1 MNRTQLF
8 RSIGL
13 CILVVAVLSG
23 CGRAR
28 QAAQIARSAM
38 ELAESSDGESSSVD
52 WENYDLTEADV
63 RRFYEGVRDLNDAH
77 PDIDFEVA
85 MTATMEAM
93 GAGINLENLVERET
107 DMSFEE
113 YGGLSTAL
121 LVVQTEAAGVA
132 MTREMVSA
140 MEANLAEFDEID
152 ESELSDEQKAALEE
166 QRQALTE
173 AKAELDSPEFKERAD
188 KIEMVNRI
196 REEMGF

>member
-1 MNRTQLF
+1 MNRTRLF
-8 RSIGL
+8 RFIGL

-63 RRFYEGVRDLNDAH
+63 RRFYEGIRDLKDAH

-93 GAGINLENLVERET
+93 GAGLNLENLVERET

-140 MEANLAEFDEID
+140 MEENLVQFEDVD

-166 QRQALTE
+166 QRQALAE
-173 AKAELDSPEFKERAD
+173 AKAELDSPEFKERAE

>member
-1 MNRTQLF
+1 MNRTQLI

-23 CGRAR
+23 CGRAS

-63 RRFYEGVRDLNDAH
+63 RRFYEGIRDLNDAH

-93 GAGINLENLVERET
+93 GAGLNLENLVERET

-140 MEANLAEFDEID
+140 MEANLAEFEDVD

-166 QRQALTE
+166 QRQALAE

>member
-1 MNRTQLF
+1 MNRTQLI

-23 CGRAR
+23 CGRAS

-63 RRFYEGVRDLNDAH
+63 RRFYEGIRDLNDAH

-93 GAGINLENLVERET
+93 GAGLNLENLVERET

-140 MEANLAEFDEID
+140 MEANLAEFEDVD

-166 QRQALTE
+166 QRQALAE
-173 AKAELDSPEFKERAD
+173 AKAELDSREFKERAD